1 MRVLLAEDEPRVAA
15 DVAAALERSGFAV
28 DRVGDGEAAWFHGDT
43 EDYDA
48 AVLDL
53 GLPKLDGLTVL
64 KRWRASGRRFPVL
77 VLTARG
83 AWTERVEGIDSGADD
98 YLPKPFEMEELI
110 ARLRALLRRAAGQ
123 PSPVFRSGEVAL
135 DTRLM
140 RVSVRGGPLPLS
152 PLEYRLL
159 SYLMHHAGKVVSSV
173 ELGDHLYDFGHERDT
188 NAIEVIVARLRRK
201 LGVEL
206 IETRRGFGYVVRAEE
221 QGARSGEGATGT
233 KEEARSTEGVTGTEK
248 NA

>member
-1 MRVLLAEDEPRVAA
+1 MRVLLAEDEPRVAT
-15 DVAAALERSGFAV
+15 DVTAALERSGYAV
-28 DRVGDGEAAWFHGDT
+28 DRVADGEAAWFHGDT

-48 AVLDL
+48 AILDL

-64 KRWRASGRRFPVL
+64 KRWRGGGRRFPVL

-83 AWTERVEGIDSGADD
+83 AWTERVEGIDAGADD
-98 YLPKPFEMEELI
+98 YLPKPFEMEELV

-123 PSPVFRSGEVAL
+123 PAPVFKSGAVTL

-140 RVSVRGGPLPLS
+140 RVSARGVPIPLS

-173 ELGDHLYDFGHERDT
+173 ELAEHLYDFGHERDT

-206 IETRRGFGYVVRAEE
+206 IETRRGFGYLVAAES
-221 QGARSGEGATGT
+221 A
-233 KEEARSTEGVTGTEK
+233 
-248 NA
+248 